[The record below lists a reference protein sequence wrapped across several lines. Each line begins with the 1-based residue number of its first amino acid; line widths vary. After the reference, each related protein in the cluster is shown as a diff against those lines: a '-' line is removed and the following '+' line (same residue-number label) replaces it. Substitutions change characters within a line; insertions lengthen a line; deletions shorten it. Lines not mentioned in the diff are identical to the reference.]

1 MGIYDSFEQYLP
13 EMKNVRAKYDLYLKE
28 NNLIKTAEEK
38 LFDYFS
44 LISTAYHFNKEKK
57 TIEFTKPNIADALQK
72 SDNGTLMYDV
82 ISSISQRMRYREMQ
96 DKAEFSSFVMNEI
109 YEDKENVERDYVGEW
124 IYKRFPAHD
133 EHSNGEGV
141 DLVRY
146 ALNVKPGIGLF
157 KKLDSLC
164 LKYNALDYKIIDKEQ
179 YNKRTDPIII
189 YASKN
194 NQKEMLEE
202 LENMI
207 RPYRRKDEYEMAG
220 YENLGNG
227 IYMADEVKGETMKQL
242 KYAILEKEETE
253 VFMHPLEDHMEQIR
267 RESQVNRQI
276 RQDEEHPVKAAF
288 FKWVKSHQYD
298 YAVSAAQY
306 QTAKMVV
313 EAYNK
318 TKENSLNRDYAK
330 QIIR

>member
-13 EMKNVRAKYDLYLKE
+13 EMKDVRAQYGLYLKE
-28 NNLIKTAEEK
+28 SGLTKTVEER

-57 TIEFTKPNIADALQK
+57 TIEFTKPNIADVLQK

-133 EHSNGEGV
+133 EHSKGEEV

-146 ALNVKPGIGLF
+146 ALNVKPGIGLI
-157 KKLDSLC
+157 KKLDDLC
-164 LKYNALDYKIIDKEQ
+164 LKYNVLDYKIIDKEQ

-189 YASKN
+189 YANKN
-194 NQKEMLEE
+194 NKKEMLEE
-202 LENMI
+202 LEKII

-227 IYMADEVKGETMKQL
+227 IYIADEVKGEKMKQL
-242 KYAILEKEETE
+242 KYAVLNKDEAE
-253 VFMHPLEDHMEQIR
+253 VFMHPLEDDMEQIR
-267 RESQVNRQI
+267 CESQINRQI
-276 RQDEEHPVKAAF
+276 RQDKEHPVKAAF
-288 FKWVKSHQYD
+288 FKWVKLHQYD
-298 YAVSAAQY
+298 YAVSAAQH